1 MIKNRYSV
9 LWILLILGLFAY
21 RLPVFAA
28 EHAGAKVGGAEEKMV
43 QKAAQEYI
51 TAQSG
56 TQGSF
61 VIDDATL
68 GKKWQLKFDFFHTVN
83 QLGNGDYFFCADFTE
98 GEDRLDLD
106 FTLSGEDLKVKQVVI
121 HKVNGVA
128 R

>member
-1 MIKNRYSV
+1 MLKNRYSV
-9 LWILLILGLFAY
+9 LWILLVLGLITC
-21 RLPVFAA
+21 RLPAFAA
-28 EHAGAKVGGAEEKMV
+28 EHAGAKVSGAEEKMV
-43 QKAAQEYI
+43 QEAAQEYI
-51 TAQSG
+51 TTQSG
-56 TQGSF
+56 AQGSF
-61 VIDDATL
+61 VIDDAAL

-98 GEDRLDLD
+98 GGDRLDLD